1 MNTHTQKKRSFRWIL
16 WDSTKSKYKRNSRT
30 RFCNSQRQRG
40 SINQPTDAETFGA
53 GHFKTFGGPLVA
65 RGPRVGRPCH
75 SVMYTPIGKSVYAI
89 SKQTLTFLFSFVK
102 FRGIFFIAI
111 SKIVHSSQS
120 FINCYC
126 SLLSNDFDLS
136 LQFVLF

>member
-1 MNTHTQKKRSFRWIL
+1 M
-16 WDSTKSKYKRNSRT
+16 T

-53 GHFKTFGGPLVA
+53 GHFKTFGGSLVG

-75 SVMYTPIGKSVYAI
+75 SVMYTPTPIGKSVYAI